1 MATLGWYARSPPNF
15 LVSTSFVAF
24 TIAPNPMNNNA
35 VITISFNAWKSP
47 AVIEKFV
54 PSPIPNPMKPN
65 SPTAKNPIILLKSV
79 WVSARET
86 PNIIAKIE
94 KKTMRTSK
102 IGSEA

>member
-1 MATLGWYARSPPNF
+1 M
-15 LVSTSFVAF
+15 VAF
-24 TIAPNPMNNNA
+24 TTAPNPMNNNA
-35 VITISFNAWKSP
+35 VIMISFSAWNSP
-47 AVIEKFV
+47 AVIANCV
-54 PSPIPNPMKPN
+54 PRPIPKPMNPS

-102 IGSEA
+102 IGNVE